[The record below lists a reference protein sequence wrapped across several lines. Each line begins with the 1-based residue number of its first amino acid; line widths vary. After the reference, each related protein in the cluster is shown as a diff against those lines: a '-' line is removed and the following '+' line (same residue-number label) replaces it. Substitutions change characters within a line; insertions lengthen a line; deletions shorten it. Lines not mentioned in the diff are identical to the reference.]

1 MTPYFCTIIMMYS
14 LRRREVINTPVNN
27 HAHRGGRGTQGNQRG
42 RPRRTMP
49 DLHNTLAEVAIS
61 SQPLSSIEEMEGQ
74 FIDYDRILFSNSPL
88 TSQSDIGIE
97 DDQSVVSHNE
107 QSRGEINTEYHGDP
121 TYQDQNENIQEMEV
135 EGDLETAKQVDGL
148 EENQSTPSGETII
161 NNESNNIIPVNESST
176 DSRLLGGSNFR
187 RAFTLLTQLSFG
199 SFASQT
205 IHSEN
210 GDGNNAIPLWLQERI
225 ERIVQRRVEHIH
237 HIIEPTLLP
246 LTSTSISNDNEFCPI
261 PDDVHTAPLASMYLV
276 STFPEIHSEIP
287 FLRQFLLAH
296 KQVTVYK
303 VENQTSLLEGVMF
316 EVGDVYAWA
325 GITAGTYANNKRD
338 VAAAY
343 HLLGKLEQ
351 LVLAGDASPALQ
363 KMHQDW
369 YPYTLS
375 CKYWWSKDPQNYPES
390 LKWTWPIFSTK
401 VNQLRNLL
409 STVM

>member
-1 MTPYFCTIIMMYS
+1 MTYS
-14 LRRREVINTPVNN
+14 LRRREVINTPVDN
-27 HAHRGGRGTQGNQRG
+27 HAHRGGRGTQGNRRG

-61 SQPLSSIEEMEGQ
+61 SQPLSSIEEMEEQ
-74 FIDYDRILFSNSPL
+74 FIDYDRILFSSSPL

-107 QSRGEINTEYHGDP
+107 QSHGENNTEYHGDP

-135 EGDLETAKQVDGL
+135 EGDLGTAKQVDGS
-148 EENQSTPSGETII
+148 EENQSTPSG
-161 NNESNNIIPVNESST
+161 
-176 DSRLLGGSNFR
+176 
-187 RAFTLLTQLSFG
+187 

-205 IHSEN
+205 IRSEN
-210 GDGNNAIPLWLQERI
+210 GDGNDAIPLWLQERI

-237 HIIEPTLLP
+237 HIIEPTVLP

-261 PDDVHTAPLASMYLV
+261 PEDVHTAPSASMYLV

-296 KQVTVYK
+296 KQVTAYK
-303 VENQTSLLEGVMF
+303 GYRQFVILNQLAEGLGFPIHSRQLKIRLSPLEGVMF

-325 GITAGTYANNKRD
+325 GITAGTFANNKRD

-343 HLLGKLEQ
+343 HLLGELEQ

-375 CKYWWSKDPQNYPES
+375 CRYWWSKDPQNYPES
-390 LKWTWPIFSTK
+390 LKWTWSIFSTK

>member
-1 MTPYFCTIIMMYS
+1 
-14 LRRREVINTPVNN
+14 
-27 HAHRGGRGTQGNQRG
+27 
-42 RPRRTMP
+42 MP

-61 SQPLSSIEEMEGQ
+61 SQPLSSIEEMEEQ
-74 FIDYDRILFSNSPL
+74 FIDYDRILFSSSPL

-107 QSRGEINTEYHGDP
+107 QSHGENNTEYHGDP

-135 EGDLETAKQVDGL
+135 EGDLGTAKQVDGS

-161 NNESNNIIPVNESST
+161 NNESNTIIPVNESST
-176 DSRLLGGSNFR
+176 DSRLLG
-187 RAFTLLTQLSFG
+187 

-205 IHSEN
+205 IRSEN
-210 GDGNNAIPLWLQERI
+210 GDGNDAIPLWLQERI
-225 ERIVQRRVEHIH
+225 ERIVQRR
-237 HIIEPTLLP
+237 EPTVLP

-261 PDDVHTAPLASMYLV
+261 PEDVHTAPSASMYLV

-296 KQVTVYK
+296 KQVTAYK
-303 VENQTSLLEGVMF
+303 GYRQFVILNQLAEGLGFPIHSRQLKIRLSPLEGVMF

-325 GITAGTYANNKRD
+325 GITAGTFANNKRD

-343 HLLGKLEQ
+343 HLLGELEQ

-375 CKYWWSKDPQNYPES
+375 CRYWWSKDPQNYPES
-390 LKWTWPIFSTK
+390 LKWTWSIFSTK